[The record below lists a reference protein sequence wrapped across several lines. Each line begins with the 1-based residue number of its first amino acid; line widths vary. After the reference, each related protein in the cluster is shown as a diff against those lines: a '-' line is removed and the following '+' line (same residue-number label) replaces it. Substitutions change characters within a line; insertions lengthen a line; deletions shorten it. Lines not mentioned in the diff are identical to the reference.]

1 MKLLD
6 HCPTEFFQNSSERSS
21 DRNHQFGEYMEMIK
35 SFFRGIKGKILL
47 SVFIPVIAFI
57 GITGVNLSGLMKVN
71 SKIAI
76 AVTDIIPSLQNLEE
90 VIKHTHSMG
99 QFAWTAIASD
109 KPETKKANLEKL
121 KSNYAK
127 FKEHLILF
135 EKGLSHK
142 EEIEAYNKVKPILGD
157 FYSLTDQ
164 AISHL
169 EKATPEGDKEAA
181 SILSGKWSEHMTA
194 IDELI
199 EKDKAL
205 YHNLSADLEVSS
217 QELYRQILNLTILVT
232 SLGIFGLIGLL
243 MWQATR
249 LSREIN
255 KFVIDLEGSGK
266 IVAGSITQL
275 TGAGSNLSQASAAT
289 AASLEETV
297 ASLEEMTAMVQMNSD
312 NAKQAASL
320 SQASRDAAEQG
331 EKEIQNL
338 IQSMNEIAHSSKK
351 IEEIINV
358 IDDIAFQTNLLALNA
373 SVEAARAGEQ
383 GKGFAVVAE
392 AVRALSQ
399 RSASAAKDITE
410 LIKESANKIDRG
422 TDIAD
427 KSGVVLNNIVTSV
440 KKVADLNNEIAT
452 ASTEQTAGI
461 QQISRAMN
469 QLDQT
474 AQNNAA
480 SAEEIASTA
489 QEIQTQSSHMSTL
502 VEHLSTMV
510 DGAKDSQHI
519 ESFSRHH
526 STENAHPTPS
536 AKKSDSE
543 KGKVLKFKKS
553 DSKPKNETKAKPVA
567 KKEMPKFESRPV
579 KKAANDSHS
588 NEPKSSDIIPFDE
601 DDSRSKIG
609 STDSF

>member
-1 MKLLD
+1 
-6 HCPTEFFQNSSERSS
+6 
-21 DRNHQFGEYMEMIK
+21 MEMIK

-47 SVFIPVIAFI
+47 SVIIPVVAFI

-71 SKIAI
+71 GKIAI
-76 AVTDIIPSLQNLEE
+76 AVTDIIPSLQNLGE
-90 VIKHTHSMG
+90 VVQHTRAMG
-99 QFAWTAIASD
+99 QFGWAAIASD
-109 KPETKKANLEKL
+109 KPEFKKSQTEKF
-121 KSNYAK
+121 KHNYVE
-127 FKEHLILF
+127 FKEHFTAF
-135 EKGLSHK
+135 EKGLTHK
-142 EEIEAYNKVKPILGD
+142 EEIEAFNKVKPILNEL
-157 FYSLTDQ
+157 YQLTEQ
-164 AISHL
+164 ATTHL
-169 EKATPEGDKEAA
+169 EKATPEGDTEAA
-181 SILSGKWSEHMTA
+181 NILSGKWSEHIHA
-194 IDELI
+194 IDNLI
-199 EKDKAL
+199 EEDLKL
-205 YHNLSADLEVSS
+205 YNNLSAELETQSE
-217 QELYRQILNLTILVT
+217 ELYRQILNLTILVT

-249 LSREIN
+249 LSNEIH
-255 KFVIDLEGSGK
+255 KFVVDLEGSGK

-338 IQSMNEIAHSSKK
+338 IQSMNEIADSSKK

-422 TDIAD
+422 TEIAD

-452 ASTEQTAGI
+452 ASSEQTAGI

-502 VEHLSTMV
+502 VDHLSTMV
-510 DGAKDSQHI
+510 DGEGDNHYT
-519 ESFSRHH
+519 HH
-526 STENAHPTPS
+526 ETTKKTEHSEMPKS
-536 AKKSDSE
+536 VSKKSDTD
-543 KGKVLKFKKS
+543 KGKVLKFKKTEPKMKKEVKATS
-553 DSKPKNETKAKPVA
+553 THKPEKPKAEPVR
-567 KKEMPKFESRPV
+567 M
-579 KKAANDSHS
+579 KKAASES
-588 NEPKSSDIIPFDE
+588 GNEPKSSDIIPFDE

-609 STDSF
+609 STDGF

>member
-1 MKLLD
+1 MA
-6 HCPTEFFQNSSERSS
+6 
-21 DRNHQFGEYMEMIK
+21 MVK
-35 SFFRGIKGKILL
+35 SFFSGIKGKILL
-47 SVFIPVIAFI
+47 SVIIPVIAFI

-76 AVTDIIPSLQNLEE
+76 AVTDIIPSLQNLGE
-90 VIKHTHSMG
+90 VAQHTRAMG
-99 QFAWTAIASD
+99 QYGWAAIASD
-109 KPETKKANLEKL
+109 KPDFKKSQTEKF
-121 KSNYAK
+121 KNNFTK
-127 FKEHLILF
+127 FKEHFTAF
-135 EKGLSHK
+135 EKGLTHA
-142 EEIEAYNKVKPILGD
+142 EEIAAFNKVKPILNE
-157 FYSLTDQ
+157 FYQLTEQ
-164 AISHL
+164 ATTHL
-169 EKATPEGDKEAA
+169 EKATPEGNTEAA
-181 SILSGKWSEHMTA
+181 NILSGKWYEHIQA
-194 IDELI
+194 IDSLVEEDL
-199 EKDKAL
+199 KL
-205 YHNLSADLEVSS
+205 YNNLSTKLEVES

-243 MWQATR
+243 MWQAAR
-249 LSREIN
+249 LSSEIN
-255 KFVIDLEGSGK
+255 KFVVDLEGSGK

-338 IQSMNEIAHSSKK
+338 IQSMNEIADSSKK

-422 TDIAD
+422 TEIAD

-502 VEHLSTMV
+502 VDNLSTMV
-510 DGAKDSQHI
+510 DGNG
-519 ESFSRHH
+519 EGHH
-526 STENAHPTPS
+526 SNRDS
-536 AKKSDSE
+536 AKKSDFSDTPKTPSKKFDSD
-543 KGKVLKFKKS
+543 KGKVLKFKKTE
-553 DSKPKNETKAKPVA
+553 NRT
-567 KKEMPKFESRPV
+567 KKEIKPTSTLKVDKPSSEPV
-579 KKAANDSHS
+579 RMKKAANQNS
-588 NEPKSSDIIPFDE
+588 NEPKSSDVIPFDE

-609 STDSF
+609 STDGF